1 MKIATLKARFYKLCN
16 ECLRGQIL
24 VTIFAKKGSK
34 VDYNLHFASLE
45 SMLSPE
51 LNIAYAAQL
60 LSKLKVIHGDWH
72 KALRHYHSANSV
84 HNQKYSRK
92 VVMCWLGVIHH

>member
-34 VDYNLHFASLE
+34 VDYNLHPDWVEWLMGYPVGWTKQGAFKERLQGLGNAVVPVI
-45 SMLSPE
+45 PE
-51 LNIAYAAQL
+51 Y
-60 LSKLKVIHGDWH
+60 
-72 KALRHYHSANSV
+72 
-84 HNQKYSRK
+84 
-92 VVMCWLGVIHH
+92 LGGEIISNE